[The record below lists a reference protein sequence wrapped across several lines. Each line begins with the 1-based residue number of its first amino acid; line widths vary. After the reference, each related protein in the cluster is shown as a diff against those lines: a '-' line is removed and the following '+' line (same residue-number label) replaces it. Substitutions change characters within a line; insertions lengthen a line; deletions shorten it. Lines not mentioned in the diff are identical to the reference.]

1 MTTATSAK
9 APNQNGTIQ
18 KAAARTAAKTGTQPT
33 SIKGWLKAYTPEI
46 ARALPAQIGPERF
59 QRICMTALTAN
70 PKLGECT
77 PASFIGAVM
86 NAAQLGLEPNTPLGQ
101 AYLIPYK
108 NKGVMEVQFQ
118 CGYKGLIQLA
128 RRSGEISM
136 LQAQTVYEND
146 EFEYEL
152 GLDPKL
158 KHVPAKGN
166 RGKAVAY
173 YAFYKTKSGD
183 YSFEVAYKD
192 EVDAFARKYSQS
204 YAKGYSTPWKTN
216 FDEMAKKTLLKQVL
230 KYAPMSTEVASQIQT
245 DSTIKHY
252 DPKAADDVMKDLS
265 LVHDETEYIDV
276 EYEESLESKTDPVTG
291 EVHE

>member
-1 MTTATSAK
+1 MTSQTAKS
-9 APNQNGTIQ
+9 PNQQGIIKT
-18 KAAARTAAKTGTQPT
+18 AAASTPVKKQPAT
-33 SIKGWLKAYTPEI
+33 LKGWLKNYEKEI
-46 ARALPAQIGPERF
+46 ARALPAQVSPERF
-59 QRICMTALTAN
+59 NRICMTALTGN
-70 PKLGECT
+70 KNLQQCT

-166 RGKAVAY
+166 RGKAIAY

-192 EVDAFARKYSQS
+192 EIDAFARKYSQS